1 MDKRPTSPMCPIL
14 QVRLLWGFWSHCE
27 LHYGT
32 VVPYDGSSGKV
43 INISYS
49 SYFMS
54 CWSHIFHA
62 KFGPRWSN
70 SFKFCE
76 LHVWQNN
83 DIICDKKGHF
93 SLIAV
98 TILLAALMIE
108 RTLVQVPSVT
118 VQRSALM
125 IERLD
130 YL

>member
-83 DIICDKKGHF
+83 DIICDRKNKFCSNSSYNIICSSHDREDAGSSPF
-93 SLIAV
+93 SHG
-98 TILLAALMIE
+98 AAF
-108 RTLVQVPSVT
+108 S
-118 VQRSALM
+118 SH
-125 IERLD
+125 D
-130 YL
+130 